1 MLFCYGDLIE
11 LMKNNA
17 GSEGLI
23 LLINKKKLQLEEEGQ
38 MMYINIDK
46 YIQWSRTPE
55 YISP

>member
-38 MMYINIDK
+38 MMYINIYK